1 MPGAEVSAGVG
12 WLTREPEDRR
22 LSRPPVALVVCQVR
36 HETEYAASDA
46 ARALKVRSALDWST
60 ELAESLVQGFNLAV
74 GQFTGVSASQAPSV
88 RGWQL
93 KTPDGA
99 WTVSLQPDHFA
110 IETTQYGGWGEFR
123 NRLGQLAAAVGEN
136 IAPALEHRVGLRY
149 VNQITHPDVKRP
161 VDWHQYISPEL
172 FQKSLYEGLGDGFRA
187 AMQVIESAPAP
198 DHSMI
203 IRHGLQMDNSGRLT
217 YVLDNDSSRQGS
229 RPFDVQSILESVD
242 LLHLNELRAF
252 EMGTTA
258 ALRDY
263 CT

>member
-1 MPGAEVSAGVG
+1 MAG

-46 ARALKVRSALDWST
+46 ARALKVRAALDWST
-60 ELAESLVQGFNLAV
+60 ELSESLVQGFNLSV

-93 KTPDGA
+93 KTPDGT

-110 IETTQYGGWGEFR
+110 IETTRYNGWSEFR
-123 NRLGQLAAAVGEN
+123 NRLSQLAAAVGEH

-149 VNQITHPDVKRP
+149 VNQITHPEVRRP
-161 VDWHQYISPEL
+161 VDWHNYISPEL
-172 FQKSLYEGLGDGFRA
+172 FQTSLYEGLDDDFRA
-187 AMQVIESAPAP
+187 AMQVIEAAPSP
-198 DHSMI
+198 SHTMI
-203 IRHGLQMDNSGRLT
+203 IRHGLQLENGDRLT
-217 YVLDNDSSRQGS
+217 YVLDNDSARQGS
-229 RPFDVQSILESVD
+229 RPFDVQSILETVD
-242 LLHLNELRAF
+242 VLHLNELRAF
-252 EMGTTA
+252 EMGTTV

-263 CT
+263 YT